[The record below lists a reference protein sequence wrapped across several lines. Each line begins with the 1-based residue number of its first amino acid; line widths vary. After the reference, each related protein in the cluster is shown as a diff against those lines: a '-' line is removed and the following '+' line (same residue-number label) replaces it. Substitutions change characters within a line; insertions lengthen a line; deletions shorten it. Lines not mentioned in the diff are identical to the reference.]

1 MKKSPA
7 RISTAEWEIMEVL
20 WRRAPLSASE
30 TFEDLGSRRDWHVK
44 TVRTFLDRLARKGVV
59 DKRRVHGIYV
69 FSPIPKREQCLH
81 EEGSSFLSRFFRGDP
96 VSMIAHF
103 IEHEDL
109 SEDEASELARLLEGK
124 SSPAKRKR

>member
-1 MKKSPA
+1 MKKNPA
-7 RISTAEWEIMEVL
+7 RISKAEWAIMEAL
-20 WRRAPLSASE
+20 WRRGPLSATE
-30 TFEDLGSRRDWHVK
+30 TFENLGSKPDWHVK
-44 TVRTFLDRLARKGVV
+44 TVRTLLDRLVQKGVV

-69 FSPIPKREQCLH
+69 FSPIPKREQCLR

-109 SEDEASELARLLEGK
+109 SEDERSKLAQLLK
-124 SSPAKRKR
+124 DRSSPAKKKR